1 MCLDPQQLC
10 PDECELWVVVS
21 ESPNGARG
29 GERRGF
35 RVLRPKVEEVVAG
48 RVDRISRP
56 SA

>member
-10 PDECELWVVVS
+10 SDECELWVAVS
-21 ESPNGARG
+21 EPPKGARG

-35 RVLRPKVEEVVAG
+35 RVLRPKVEEVVVG